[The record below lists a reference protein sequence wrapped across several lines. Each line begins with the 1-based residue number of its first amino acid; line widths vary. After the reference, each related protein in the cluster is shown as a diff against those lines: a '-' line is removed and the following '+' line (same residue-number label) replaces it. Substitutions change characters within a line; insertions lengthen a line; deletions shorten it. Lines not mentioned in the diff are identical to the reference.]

1 MYLQIFACH
10 PFPAMGH
17 IPASIGLGQYSSSET
32 YSELI
37 AKADNALYVAKKSGR
52 NCVKTALPA

>member
-32 YSELI
+32 DSELI
-37 AKADNALYVAKKSGR
+37 AKADSALYVAKK
-52 NCVKTALPA
+52 VAETL